1 MKKIDFWMST
11 ESGFQV
17 IDSVAV
23 EENATREEINEIV
36 KDEILNRVGWDWY
49 AEVEE

>member
-1 MKKIDFWMST
+1 MRKISFWMIT
-11 ESGFQV
+11 ELGFQI

-23 EENATREEINEIV
+23 EENATNEEISEIV

-49 AEVEE
+49 EEVAE